1 MSKYKPILDAAV
13 PKPSD
18 PADVPKALGAM
29 AGAVDQALDEQKHEV
44 DTTNQRLRDQ
54 VEQMT
59 RNLRYDEIMADA
71 QARTHA
77 LAWMAA

>member
-29 AGAVDQALDEQKHEV
+29 AGAVDQALDEQKRDV
-44 DTTNQRLRDQ
+44 DGVVGAVRPERLAMNS
-54 VEQMT
+54 V
-59 RNLRYDEIMADA
+59 
-71 QARTHA
+71 
-77 LAWMAA
+77 AAAYGAVWLQGGM